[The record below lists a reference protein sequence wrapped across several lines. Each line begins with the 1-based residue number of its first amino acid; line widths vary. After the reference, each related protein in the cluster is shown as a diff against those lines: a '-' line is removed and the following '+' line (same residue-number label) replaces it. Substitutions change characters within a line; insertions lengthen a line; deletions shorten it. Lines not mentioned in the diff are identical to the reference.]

1 MSESPNI
8 IPRSIDLVSH
18 PECRLVVV
26 DVQEKLLPVIPDA
39 NQLTHRIRQ
48 LLQAARLF
56 EIPLYCSEQ
65 YPKGLGST
73 VPELAD
79 LLPAPR
85 EKLRFSATACLGWE
99 TAANTVDSRT
109 RIVLTGIEAHIC
121 VQQTALDLLA
131 AGYRVIIP
139 VDAIASRNQLD
150 WETAI
155 RRMENSGACITTT
168 ESILFEWCEV
178 AGTPEFKQISRLV
191 TEKQ

>member
-1 MSESPNI
+1 MSESPHL
-8 IPRSIDLVSH
+8 IPRSIDLLSH
-18 PECRLVVV
+18 QECQLVVV

-39 NQLTHRIRQ
+39 SNLTHRIRQ

-56 EIPLYCSEQ
+56 EIPLHCSEQ
-65 YPKGLGST
+65 YPKGLGAT
-73 VPELAD
+73 VPELAE

-85 EKLRFSATACLGWE
+85 EKLRFSAAACLGWE
-99 TAANTVDSRT
+99 TAANTIDSRT

-150 WETAI
+150 WEMAI

-168 ESILFEWCEV
+168 ESILFEWCEI
-178 AGTPEFKQISRLV
+178 AGTPEFKQISKLV
-191 TEKQ
+191 TEKP

>member
-1 MSESPNI
+1 M
-8 IPRSIDLVSH
+8 
-18 PECRLVVV
+18 VVV

-39 NQLTHRIRQ
+39 SNLTHRIRQ

-56 EIPLYCSEQ
+56 EIPLHCSEQ
-65 YPKGLGST
+65 YPKGLGAT
-73 VPELAD
+73 VPELAE
-79 LLPAPR
+79 LLPTPR
-85 EKLRFSATACLGWE
+85 EKLRFSAAACLGWE
-99 TAANTVDSRT
+99 TAANTIDSRT

-150 WETAI
+150 WEMAI

-178 AGTPEFKQISRLV
+178 AGTPEFKQLSRLV
-191 TEKQ
+191 TEKP

>member
-1 MSESPNI
+1 MSESPHL
-8 IPRSIDLVSH
+8 IPRSIDLLSH
-18 PECRLVVV
+18 QECQLVVV

-39 NQLTHRIRQ
+39 SNLTYRIRQ

-56 EIPLYCSEQ
+56 EIPLHCSEQ
-65 YPKGLGST
+65 YPKGLGAT
-73 VPELAD
+73 VPELAE

-85 EKLRFSATACLGWE
+85 EKLRFSAAACLGWE
-99 TAANTVDSRT
+99 TAANTIDSRT

-150 WETAI
+150 WEMAI
-155 RRMENSGACITTT
+155 KRMENSGACITTT

-178 AGTPEFKQISRLV
+178 AGTPEFKQISKLV
-191 TEKQ
+191 TEKP